1 MKISFTRT
9 STLLFLSLTL
19 AVVLYHP
26 GKTGNVQEQSEQ
38 KNLLYA
44 GFNTYRTMVTAVT
57 KRDSIGNSGPKKD
70 STNEKTKTNL
80 DSIQTLN
87 LDTLRSKMDSLL
99 TNQKTN
105 SDFVSSYIFYTQIG
119 IIVLLIIVIIVFF
132 SMQKKS
138 EQKLD
143 DIIKSASKAVKENT
157 NNLRVNDVGT
167 LSASFK
173 DFRDI
178 VFPRAINNLTGL
190 INGMQERTQTY
201 NTAPAP
207 APQQNN
213 QASSQSKV
221 EILYAD
227 LMDQPDGWS
236 EWKLGTTQKLYMF
249 EFNAGKSEGIV
260 TLNLQLV
267 TNGVIDRAFSSFPDG
282 LFIYRNGLAKN
293 AKDIKIVSKGR
304 VTRNGQK
311 VTVVEKIV
319 IDFIN

>member
-132 SMQKKS
+132 
-138 EQKLD
+138 
-143 DIIKSASKAVKENT
+143 
-157 NNLRVNDVGT
+157 
-167 LSASFK
+167 
-173 DFRDI
+173 DF
-178 VFPRAINNLTGL
+178 
-190 INGMQERTQTY
+190 
-201 NTAPAP
+201 
-207 APQQNN
+207 
-213 QASSQSKV
+213 
-221 EILYAD
+221 
-227 LMDQPDGWS
+227 
-236 EWKLGTTQKLYMF
+236 
-249 EFNAGKSEGIV
+249 
-260 TLNLQLV
+260 
-267 TNGVIDRAFSSFPDG
+267 
-282 LFIYRNGLAKN
+282 
-293 AKDIKIVSKGR
+293 
-304 VTRNGQK
+304 
-311 VTVVEKIV
+311 
-319 IDFIN
+319 